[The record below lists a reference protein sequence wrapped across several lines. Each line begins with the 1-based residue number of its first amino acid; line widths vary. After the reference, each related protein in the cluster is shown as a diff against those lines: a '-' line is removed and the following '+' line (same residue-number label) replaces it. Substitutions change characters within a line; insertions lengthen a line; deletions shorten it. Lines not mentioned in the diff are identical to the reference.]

1 MRGYIS
7 TIFPDVPK
15 LFTKQSLST
24 SVLNALLSSQKIRY
38 VRQLRCYDI
47 STHLPHNLL
56 NFFNLLCR
64 HLKDKI
70 AHIFSIAKCIDWV
83 EVSALLLFVLVVRLL
98 IIGFQM
104 EVYQY
109 LNSSC
114 KPILSDSQYFCR
126 YTFINCMSYIIP
138 C

>member
-7 TIFPDVPK
+7 TIFPDVSK

-24 SVLNALLSSQKIRY
+24 SVLNAMLSSQKIRY
-38 VRQLRCYDI
+38 VRQLRCYDM

-56 NFFNLLCR
+56 NFFYLICR
-64 HLKDKI
+64 HLEDKI
-70 AHIFSIAKCIDWV
+70 AHIFSIAKYIDWV
-83 EVSALLLFVLVVRLL
+83 EVSALLLFALVVRLL

-109 LNSSC
+109 LNPSC
-114 KPILSDSQYFCR
+114 KPILGDSQYFCR
-126 YTFINCMSYIIP
+126 YMFINCMSYIIP